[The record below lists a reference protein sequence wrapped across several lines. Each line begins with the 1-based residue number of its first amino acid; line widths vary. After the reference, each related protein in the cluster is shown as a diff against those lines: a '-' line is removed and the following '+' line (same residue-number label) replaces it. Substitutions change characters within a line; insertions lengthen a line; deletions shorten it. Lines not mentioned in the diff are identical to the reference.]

1 MEEVRAY
8 SQLKFSR
15 GSESVYRLIW
25 NNLNQKLY
33 HFFCISF
40 CKRKKLKE
48 KISSLLNLTSFFRL
62 EIFLQICTF
71 CNGIPCP
78 KVAFLILAKLRVD
91 ICMMA
96 KIGFPGRRSTSRPIL
111 QASNFSTMTFTMGTI
126 SHYPKTPLSRSK
138 VKKLSWEIF
147 I

>member
-1 MEEVRAY
+1 MF
-8 SQLKFSR
+8 LFKIFSR
-15 GSESVYRLIW
+15 FWICWQINLKQFESKVIPLF
-25 NNLNQKLY
+25 L
-33 HFFCISF
+33 HFF
-40 CKRKKLKE
+40 CKRKKTKE